1 MRPHDNVPLS
11 MLYLKTKT
19 AYILPR
25 IPFGGIIPGLHI
37 FTDVNSGKAFNKFSF
52 VLFLDAVVLHI

>member
-1 MRPHDNVPLS
+1 
-11 MLYLKTKT
+11 MLYLRTNT

-25 IPFGGIIPGLHI
+25 IPFGGIIPGLYI

-52 VLFLDAVVLHI
+52 VLFLDAVVSHI